1 MCYAAF
7 SMQKRCCRRFVAS
20 KARSRLVSTASLT
33 VSLAAAADANVRS
46 RSTSCMLW
54 YKYSQFSKPW
64 PQGVENERILRST
77 VQRPSLIFPFDLQS
91 EQPQSRFDTVSQV
104 QGA

>member
-64 PQGVENERILRST
+64 PQGVENERILSKD
-77 VQRPSLIFPFDLQS
+77 SLVCVDPAHLFLG
-91 EQPQSRFDTVSQV
+91 RRTR
-104 QGA
+104 